1 MLGGLAFPLP
11 TGSPC
16 GVPGPAAKSPSR
28 EGLNLGRCHC
38 QGEVVPHGRDGAGS
52 LSPGTPV
59 PAGPGMGTG
68 NLPGSQSTGAAG
80 HWASW
85 RTGKGLSPAWWAF
98 ATSPPPVTASQ
109 SPARLQPLL
118 GGLCPSWAREE
129 SGSRALLPGTAA
141 ETSETHQNLV
151 PRSPA
156 RGGFLLHTPR
166 PTPKLS

>member
-1 MLGGLAFPLP
+1 MAGM
-11 TGSPC
+11 
-16 GVPGPAAKSPSR
+16 VPA
-28 EGLNLGRCHC
+28 
-38 QGEVVPHGRDGAGS
+38 
-52 LSPGTPV
+52 GTPV

-118 GGLCPSWAREE
+118 GGLCPSRAREE